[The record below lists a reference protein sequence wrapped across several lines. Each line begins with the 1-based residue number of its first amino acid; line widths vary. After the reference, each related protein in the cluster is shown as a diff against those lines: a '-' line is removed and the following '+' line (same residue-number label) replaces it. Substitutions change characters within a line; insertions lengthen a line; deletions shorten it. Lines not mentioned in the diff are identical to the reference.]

1 MRIEKRT
8 MNWIPRQTTWQ
19 YQQSLN
25 AKRKAQAQS
34 FLDIQA
40 SLAAAIFTAQDNA
53 SVSGAELTLKAVLNK
68 TQAKAE
74 EQIASIQKLA

>member
-1 MRIEKRT
+1 

-34 FLDIQA
+34 FLDIRA